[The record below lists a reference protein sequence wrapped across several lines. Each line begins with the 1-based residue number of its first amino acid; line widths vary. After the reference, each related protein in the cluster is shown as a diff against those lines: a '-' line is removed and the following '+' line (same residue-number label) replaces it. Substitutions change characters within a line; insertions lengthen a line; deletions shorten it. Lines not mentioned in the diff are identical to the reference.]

1 MTLPDDLLKRILAIR
16 DPIPSAAREPVHVVY
31 GGAHLYAPG
40 SAAKLGRIALKT
52 FELFG
57 DFPEL
62 APVRD
67 KVIEKLR
74 REPVEDQRIDFE
86 DGYGYR
92 GDAEEDSHAIAAA
105 QAMKES
111 AETLPPFCGIRIKP
125 LTAASYARAA
135 RTLELFLTHL
145 GDPPANFVVTLPKVT
160 VPEQVEALLAL
171 LPAVLKIEVMIETP
185 QSISCL
191 SEIAAAGSG
200 RIAAAHFGAY
210 DYTAALGISAADQD
224 MLHPACDLARG
235 RMQSALV
242 PLGIRVSDGATN
254 VLPAGT
260 DAQAVHA
267 AWRIHMRHIRHSL
280 RNGFYQSWDL
290 HPAQLVSRYAA
301 VYGYFR
307 ENLPQASERLR
318 NFLDRAA
325 QATRS
330 GQVFDDKAT
339 GEGLL
344 NFFRRALNC
353 GAIEES
359 ELPGISRADLH
370 GDLFGARA

>member
-1 MTLPDDLLKRILAIR
+1 MTLPDHLQKRILAIR
-16 DPIPSAAREPVHVVY
+16 EPLPSAAREPVHVVY

-52 FELFG
+52 LELFG
-57 DFPEL
+57 EFPEL

-67 KVIEKLR
+67 QVMEKLR

-92 GDAEEDSHAIAAA
+92 SAAEEDGHAIAAA
-105 QAMKES
+105 RAVADS
-111 AETLPPFCGIRIKP
+111 RDTLPPFCGIRIKP
-125 LTAASYARAA
+125 LTAASCARAA

-145 GDPPANFVVTLPKVT
+145 GDPPPNFVVTLPKVT

-171 LPAVLKIEVMIETP
+171 LPGQMRIEVMIETP
-185 QSISCL
+185 QSLGCL
-191 SEIAAAGSG
+191 NEIAAAGAG

-235 RMQSALV
+235 RMQAALV

-260 DAQAVHA
+260 DGEAVHE
-267 AWRIHMRHIRHSL
+267 AWRIHTRHIRHSL

-307 ENLPQASERLR
+307 GSLPQASERLR

-359 ELPGISRADLH
+359 ELPGISRAGLH
-370 GDLFGARA
+370 GDLFGAGA